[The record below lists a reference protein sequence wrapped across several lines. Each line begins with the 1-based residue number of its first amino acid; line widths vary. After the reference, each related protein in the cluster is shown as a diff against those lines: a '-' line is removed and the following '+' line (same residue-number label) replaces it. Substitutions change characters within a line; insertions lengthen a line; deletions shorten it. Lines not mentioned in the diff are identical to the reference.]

1 MSAVK
6 TTSEHATD
14 RGTEHSTQ
22 WDSTASSV
30 VGHVRKINED
40 AYLDLREQGLWVV
53 ADGMGG
59 HSRGDYASQTI
70 IEHLISFTCADNSE
84 ASLSLLRERLH
95 AANHHCR
102 EQANGQMM
110 GSTVAVL
117 FFQGEHGY
125 ILWAGD
131 SRIYRL
137 RDGES
142 TQITDD
148 HSLVQELYRLGE
160 LTAEEAETHPSGN
173 VITRAVGVADELD
186 LQIRQLTLQA
196 GDRFLIC
203 SDGLFKDVNPKELF
217 VNFELP
223 TAQHALDEMVDFALK
238 RGGGDNIT
246 GIVVQIAA

>member
-1 MSAVK
+1 MSAVEPPIEQAN
-6 TTSEHATD
+6 EHP
-14 RGTEHSTQ
+14 SQ
-22 WDSTASSV
+22 WNSTASSV

-70 IEHLISFTCADNSE
+70 IERLISFTRADTGE
-84 ASLSLLRERLH
+84 ASLSLLQERLI
-95 AANHHCR
+95 AANRHCR
-102 EQANGQMM
+102 EQAKGQMM
-110 GSTVAVL
+110 GSTVAAL

-125 ILWAGD
+125 IVWAGD

-148 HSLVQELYRLGE
+148 HSLVQELFRLGE

-186 LQIRQLTLQA
+186 LQVRQLTLQA

-203 SDGLFKDVNPKELF
+203 SDGLFKDVNQSELF
-217 VNFELP
+217 ENFERP
-223 TAQHALDEMVDFALK
+223 SPQHALDEMVDFALK

-246 GIVVQIAA
+246 GIVVQIAS

>member
-1 MSAVK
+1 MSAVE
-6 TTSEHATD
+6 TTSKQTTENATV
-14 RGTEHSTQ
+14 
-22 WDSTASSV
+22 WDSTSSSV

-40 AYLDLREQGLWVV
+40 AFLDLREQGLWVV

-70 IEHLISFTCADNSE
+70 IEHLISFTRADTGE
-84 ASLSLLRERLH
+84 ASLSLLRERLN

-102 EQANGQMM
+102 EQAKGQMM
-110 GSTVAVL
+110 GSTVAAL
-117 FFQGEHGY
+117 FFQGHHGY
-125 ILWAGD
+125 VLWAGD

-186 LQIRQLTLQA
+186 LQIRQLTLQE

-203 SDGLFKDVNPKELF
+203 SDGLFKDVNQSELF
-217 VNFELP
+217 ENFELP
-223 TAQHALDEMVDFALK
+223 SSQHALDEMVDFALK

-246 GIVVQIAA
+246 GIVVQIAG

>member
-1 MSAVK
+1 MPPA
-6 TTSEHATD
+6 TPTSEIVT
-14 RGTEHSTQ
+14 HSVTHSVTT

-59 HSRGDYASQTI
+59 HSQGDYASQTI
-70 IEHLISFTCADNSE
+70 IEHLIGFTRAADNE
-84 ASLSLLRERLH
+84 TSLNSLRARLK
-95 AANHHCR
+95 AANQHCR

-110 GSTVAVL
+110 GSTVAAL
-117 FFQGEHGY
+117 FFQEEHGY
-125 ILWAGD
+125 VLWAGD

-137 RDGES
+137 RDSQS

-160 LTAEEAETHPSGN
+160 LTAEEAETHPSAN

-186 LQIRQLTLQA
+186 LQIRQLSLQA
-196 GDRFLIC
+196 SDRFLIC
-203 SDGLFKDVNPKELF
+203 SDGLFKDVAQAELF
-217 VNFELP
+217 SNFELP
-223 TAQHALDEMVDFALK
+223 TAQHALDEMVDLALK

-246 GIVVQIAA
+246 AIIIQIAG